1 MTLYL
6 NTVYKYVAITQRSL
20 ALFIFLRGFKQHVL
34 LVDFQKYIWLFSFNL
49 NHPDSQ
55 KQWHRKRQRHI
66 LGNLAHVISACV
78 HSGCE
83 VTWGVTTVPTY
94 TLGRLCSWSQDFQ
107 SSCWDDLQAL
117 HSILA
122 KLTMPCLDSG
132 YQTLY
137 CGVIHNISARAVGKK
152 VKAQYIEGAHIL

>member
-55 KQWHRKRQRHI
+55 KQWHRKRQDIYWVILLMSLVLVYILVVKLPGVSPQCQHI
-66 LGNLAHVISACV
+66 L
-78 HSGCE
+78 
-83 VTWGVTTVPTY
+83 
-94 TLGRLCSWSQDFQ
+94 SQDYVLGHKTSKVLAEMISRHCTAYLQ
-107 SSCWDDLQAL
+107 SLQC
-117 HSILA
+117 
-122 KLTMPCLDSG
+122 P
-132 YQTLY
+132 
-137 CGVIHNISARAVGKK
+137 V
-152 VKAQYIEGAHIL
+152 